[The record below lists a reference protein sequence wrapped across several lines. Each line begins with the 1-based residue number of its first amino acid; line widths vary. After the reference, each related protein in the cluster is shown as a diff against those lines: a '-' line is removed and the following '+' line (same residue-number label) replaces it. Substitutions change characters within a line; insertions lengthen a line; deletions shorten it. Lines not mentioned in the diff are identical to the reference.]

1 MKRILA
7 INDLTVRSKAAI
19 SISSNIIPLF
29 GFELDIL
36 PTMLYSNHL
45 GFREVAKLDTSSFIK
60 DTLDIYAKD
69 NFYYDYIY
77 LGLLL
82 NKENIDNILKYIKKS
97 DTIIYFDPI
106 MGDNGRL
113 YNSIDINYPN
123 YIKELI
129 YKSKV
134 ITPNLFEACL
144 ISNKEYKPNLNEL
157 EIKNILKE
165 LSSLGP
171 KIVIITSVTL
181 NNLYGAYLY
190 DKQNNEYYFYGL
202 PKLDYNAHGTGD
214 LFSSLFMGYNL
225 TLNDS
230 KLALCKTIDILYE
243 ILKYN
248 QKSNENIFKNGLDY
262 ERFLPKIIY
271 DSKRD

>member
-45 GFREVAKLDTSSFIK
+45 GFKEVAKLDTSSFIK

-82 NKENIDNILKYIKKS
+82 NKENIDNILKYIKS

-248 QKSNENIFKNGLDY
+248 QKSNENVFKNGLDY

-271 DSKRD
+271 DSKSD

>member
-45 GFREVAKLDTSSFIK
+45 GFKEVAKLDTSTFIK
-60 DTLDIYAKD
+60 DTLAIYAND

-82 NKENIDNILKYIKKS
+82 NKENINTILKYIKPN
-97 DTIIYFDPI
+97 TIIYFDPI

-113 YNSIDINYPN
+113 YNSIDVNYPN

-129 YKSKV
+129 YKSEV

-144 ISNKEYKPNLNEL
+144 ILNKEYKPNLNEL

-248 QKSNENIFKNGLDY
+248 QKSNENVFKNGLDY

>member
-82 NKENIDNILKYIKKS
+82 NKENIDNILKYIKS

-248 QKSNENIFKNGLDY
+248 QKSNENVFKNGLDY

>member
-1 MKRILA
+1 
-7 INDLTVRSKAAI
+7 
-19 SISSNIIPLF
+19 
-29 GFELDIL
+29 
-36 PTMLYSNHL
+36 MLYSNHL
-45 GFREVAKLDTSSFIK
+45 GFKEVAKLDTSSFIK

-82 NKENIDNILKYIKKS
+82 NKENIDNILKYIKS

-248 QKSNENIFKNGLDY
+248 QKSNENVFKNGLDY